1 MNSPIDYPKH
11 VCSGEDGCPNSIEEE
26 QDKTGCIS
34 SDGRLSRARA
44 YLHRVVARAEP
55 CTAVIASGDEKRREP
70 QFCHGCQRYE
80 SEEKRME
87 MCFDERRRLGHGAR
101 EE

>member
-1 MNSPIDYPKH
+1 MYAVEKMVVQTASKRNRIRLGIFRQMADYQ
-11 VCSGEDGCPNSIEEE
+11 G
-26 QDKTGCIS
+26 
-34 SDGRLSRARA
+34 ARA
-44 YLHRVVARAEP
+44 YLHRAVARAEP
-55 CTAVIASGDEKRREP
+55 CTAVVASGDEKRREP